1 MRTITMPIPR
11 VFFSVVL
18 VMGCGLVLS
27 AVSFA
32 EDLVPPLVDLT
43 SSPVVSSTSP
53 MVPVYTYQGD
63 RFRDPFVPLV
73 GDPDSGRY
81 DAPPPSGPLLPFNPT
96 DANLKG
102 ILKTTTGRWA
112 VLRTSDGD
120 TYMVQNGKI
129 FDPKRKEV
137 EGFQG
142 IVKEKSL
149 VILGPTNQEVILLLR
164 KEEEG
169 EKTP

>member
-1 MRTITMPIPR
+1 MPIPR

-18 VMGCGLVLS
+18 TMGCELILATG
-27 AVSFA
+27 SFA

-53 MVPVYTYQGD
+53 VVPVYTYQGD

-73 GDPDSGRY
+73 GDPDGGRY
-81 DAPPPSGPLLPFNPT
+81 DAPPAAGPLLPFNPA
-96 DANLKG
+96 DADLKG
-102 ILKTTTGRWA
+102 ILRTTTGRWA
-112 VLRTSDGD
+112 VLRTSEGV
-120 TYMVQNGKI
+120 TYLVQNGKI

-149 VILGPTNQEVILLLR
+149 VILGPTNQEVTLLLR
-164 KEEEG
+164 KEEEDD
-169 EKTP
+169 EKTQ